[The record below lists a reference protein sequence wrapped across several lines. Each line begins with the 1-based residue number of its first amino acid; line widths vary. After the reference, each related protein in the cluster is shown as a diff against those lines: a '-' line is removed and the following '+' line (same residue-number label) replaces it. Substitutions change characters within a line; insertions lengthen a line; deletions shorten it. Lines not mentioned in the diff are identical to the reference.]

1 MKLTCFEVNASR
13 HISILEPLATASRP
27 FWLISSDFGVVGAKY
42 VCNGTSFLT
51 SHTFTFPSIPPVTI
65 CKPACS
71 KATAVTGPRWQRI
84 VASGVDMFGDHM
96 VTDPLLWPNPITE
109 LYGFMRITPLRP
121 KWVLCCATM
130 CPVLV
135 SWYRNTP
142 PLSTLANRKWC
153 GRNSNFNG
161 EIWSCTAHKFRHLLS
176 HSRRTIC
183 WCKTSSPVTLL
194 RNFSSQVCSMPTMT
208 QQLELSVTNCTKV
221 LVKYRHH
228 KES

>member
-1 MKLTCFEVNASR
+1 
-13 HISILEPLATASRP
+13 
-27 FWLISSDFGVVGAKY
+27 
-42 VCNGTSFLT
+42 
-51 SHTFTFPSIPPVTI
+51 
-65 CKPACS
+65 
-71 KATAVTGPRWQRI
+71 
-84 VASGVDMFGDHM
+84 
-96 VTDPLLWPNPITE
+96 
-109 LYGFMRITPLRP
+109 LYGFMHITPLRP

-161 EIWSCTAHKFRHLLS
+161 EIWSCTTHKFRHLLS
-176 HSRRTIC
+176 HSRKTIC

-228 KES
+228 KESLDGIWETVLPEDSEFQRLSYRKCKHTCTVVHRVST